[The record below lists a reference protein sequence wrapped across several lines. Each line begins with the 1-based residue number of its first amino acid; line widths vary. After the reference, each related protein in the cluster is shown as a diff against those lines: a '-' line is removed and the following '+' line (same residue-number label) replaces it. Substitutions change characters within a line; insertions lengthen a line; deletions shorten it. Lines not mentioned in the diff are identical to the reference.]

1 MTPAHTFS
9 EPTNTEAIRVI
20 GRFEAGR
27 GIPEAMRSDVRM
39 LGGLLGQVLR
49 ESGGDGLFED
59 VERLRLAT
67 IQAYDEE
74 TSDAFDRAA
83 AIAESFTVARADEVA
98 RAFTCYFHLVNL
110 AEEHQR
116 VRVLRERAGQ
126 PGPSTGSGTQG
137 STGSGTQGSTGSGIQ
152 GSTGSGTQGSTG
164 SGTQG
169 STGSGTQGSTGSET
183 QGRTA
188 DTVATAYARLRS
200 EVGDDEARRRLDG
213 LRFHP
218 VFTAHPTEARRRAVS
233 SSIRRLSELLTQHDA
248 ASAGG
253 AEQRRARRRMLE
265 EIDTLWRTAPLRAQK
280 PSPTDE
286 VRTVMGVFDE
296 TLFTTVPHVYRRI
309 DDALR
314 GDESG
319 ASSPVV
325 PAFVRIGSWVGG
337 DRDGNPFVTA
347 SVTREA
353 SQIAAEHVL
362 LGLERAIDRIGRTLT
377 LAADDTPPSTDVVG
391 LWEAF
396 AAAEPDVA
404 AELAARSPEEPHRRV
419 LLVLA
424 RRVAATRRGDRDRG
438 YTHPDELLADL
449 RAVQSSLA
457 DAGARRHA
465 YGGVQHLIWQV
476 ETYGFHLT
484 ELEVRQHSQV
494 HAKALAELEAGGAI
508 SAQTEEVLEVFRAI
522 ADIQRER
529 GLRAAGRYVVSFTQ
543 AASDLANVHRLA
555 RHALGDDAP
564 VLDVVPL
571 FETFADLQ
579 AAPEILAQAVTFP
592 EFQQRMAA
600 TGNRLEVMLG
610 YSDSSKDVGPVAAN
624 LALYAAQEK
633 IARWAQESGIELTL
647 FHGRGGALGR
657 GGGPANS
664 AILAQ
669 PPHSV
674 DGRFKLTEQ
683 GEVIFARYGEPAIA
697 MRHIDQVAAATLLAS
712 SPSEEERTSSAAAR
726 YAEVAAI
733 MDATS
738 RERFFSLV
746 KAEGFAPWFA
756 TVTPL
761 EEIGLLALGSRPA
774 RRGLSVESLEDLR
787 AIPWVFA
794 WTQARINLAGWFGL
808 GTALQAVGDADL
820 LAEAYREWPLLRTM
834 VDNVAMSL
842 AKTDERIAAQYLAL
856 GDRDDL
862 AALVLDELALTREW
876 VVRLTGGEGLLENK
890 PVLQRAVQLRSP
902 YVDALSLLQLRA
914 LRSLRS
920 AGDEAR
926 GSGADAEQQRL
937 LLLSVSGVAAGL
949 QNTG

>member
-1 MTPAHTFS
+1 MTP
-9 EPTNTEAIRVI
+9 EPTSTEAIRVI
-20 GRFEAGR
+20 GRFEAGQ
-27 GIPEAMRSDVRM
+27 GIPEAMRADVRM
-39 LGGLLGQVLR
+39 LGALLGQVLR
-49 ESGGDGLFED
+49 ESGTPGLFED

-67 IQAYDEE
+67 IQAYDDE
-74 TSDAFDRAA
+74 TTEAFERAA
-83 AIAESFTVARADEVA
+83 SIADSFTIARADEVA
-98 RAFTCYFHLVNL
+98 RAFTAYFHLVNL

-116 VRVLRERAGQ
+116 VRVLRERAGH
-126 PGPSTGSGTQG
+126 PGR
-137 STGSGTQGSTGSGIQ
+137 
-152 GSTGSGTQGSTG
+152 
-164 SGTQG
+164 
-169 STGSGTQGSTGSET
+169 EDA
-183 QGRTA
+183 A
-188 DTVATAYARLRS
+188 DTVASAFAQLS
-200 EVGDDEARRRLDG
+200 AEVGEDEAQRRLAG

-233 SSIRRLSELLTQHDA
+233 TSIRRLSDLLTQHDE
-248 ASAGG
+248 ASDGG
-253 AEQRRARRRMLE
+253 AEQHRARRRMLE

-280 PSPTDE
+280 PTPVDE
-286 VRTVMGVFDE
+286 VRTVMSVFDE

-314 GDESG
+314 GEDSG
-319 ASSPVV
+319 SSSPVV

-353 SQIAAEHVL
+353 ARIASDHVL
-362 LGLERAIDRIGRTLT
+362 QGLERALGRIGRTLT
-377 LAADDTPPSTDVVG
+377 LDAEGTPPSPAAAA
-391 LWEAF
+391 LWDAF
-396 AAAEPDVA
+396 ETSDAAAAAEI
-404 AELAARSPEEPHRRV
+404 AARSPAEPHRG
-419 LLVLA
+419 LLLMFA
-424 RRVAATRRGDRDRG
+424 RRVAATRGGSDG
-438 YTHPDELLADL
+438 AYSGPDELLSDL
-449 RAVQSSLA
+449 RTVQSSLLA
-457 DAGARRHA
+457 AGARRHA
-465 YGGVQHLIWQV
+465 YGGLQHLIWQV

-484 ELEVRQHSQV
+484 ELEVRQHSKV
-494 HAKALAELEAGGAI
+494 HRQALAELEAGGER
-508 SAQTEEVLEVFRAI
+508 SAQTEEVLDVFRAV
-522 ADIQRER
+522 AEIQHTY
-529 GLRAAGRYVVSFTQ
+529 GPRAAGRYVVSFTQ
-543 AASDLANVHRLA
+543 SAEDLANVHRLA

-579 AAPEILAQAVTFP
+579 AAPAILAETVRFP
-592 EFQQRMAA
+592 EFQARMAE

-624 LALYAAQEK
+624 LALYEAQRK
-633 IARWAQESGIELTL
+633 IAQWARDAGIELTL

-712 SPSEEERTSSAAAR
+712 APTVEERTSGAAAR
-726 YAEVAAI
+726 FAEVAEV
-733 MDATS
+733 MDAAS
-738 RERFFSLV
+738 RKRFFDLV

-808 GTALQAVGDADL
+808 GTALEAVGDETL
-820 LAEAYREWPLLRTM
+820 LAEAYREWPLLHTM

-842 AKTDERIAAQYLAL
+842 AKTDERIARRYLAL

-862 AALVLDELALTREW
+862 AQLVLDELTLTREW
-876 VVRLTGGEGLLENK
+876 VIRLTGGGGLLENK

-914 LRSLRS
+914 LRTLRD
-920 AGDEAR
+920 APAVQD
-926 GSGADAEQQRL
+926 ADPEQQRL

>member
-1 MTPAHTFS
+1 MRSEHDPEPGYSRTVTPEHAFP
-9 EPTNTEAIRVI
+9 EPTDTSAIRII

-27 GIPEAMRSDVRM
+27 GIPDAMRSDVRM
-39 LGGLLGQVLR
+39 LGALLGQVLR
-49 ESGGDGLFED
+49 EAGGEDLFAD

-74 TSDAFDRAA
+74 TSDAFERAA
-83 AIAESFTVARADEVA
+83 AIAESFSIERADEVA

-126 PGPSTGSGTQG
+126 PGR
-137 STGSGTQGSTGSGIQ
+137 
-152 GSTGSGTQGSTG
+152 
-164 SGTQG
+164 
-169 STGSGTQGSTGSET
+169 EDA
-183 QGRTA
+183 A
-188 DTVATAYARLRS
+188 DTVASAYARLKT
-200 EVGDDEARRRLDG
+200 EVGDEEARRRLEG

-248 ASAGG
+248 ASEGG
-253 AEQRRARRRMLE
+253 SEEHRARRRMLE

-319 ASSPVV
+319 STAPVV

-353 SQIAAEHVL
+353 SQIASDHVL
-362 LGLERAIDRIGRTLT
+362 RGLERALERIGRTLT
-377 LAADDTPPSTDVVG
+377 LDAEDTPPSAAVSA
-391 LWEAF
+391 LWESF
-396 AAAEPDVA
+396 AAAEPRT
-404 AELAARSPEEPHRRV
+404 AEELGARSPGEPHRRV
-419 LLVLA
+419 LLALA
-424 RRVAATRRGDRDRG
+424 HRVAATRRGDEQRYSR
-438 YTHPDELLADL
+438 PEELLDDL
-449 RAVQSSLA
+449 RTVQSSLA
-457 DAGARRHA
+457 DAGAKRHA
-465 YGGVQHLIWQV
+465 FGGVQHLIWQV

-494 HAKALAELEAGGAI
+494 HAKALAELSSGEAI

-522 ADIQRER
+522 ADIQRDR

-543 AASDLANVHRLA
+543 AASDLANVYALA

-579 AAPEILAQAVTFP
+579 AAPGILAEAVTFP
-592 EFQQRMAA
+592 EFRERMAA

-624 LALYAAQEK
+624 LALYEAQEK
-633 IARWAQESGIELTL
+633 IALWAQESGIALTL

-712 SPSEEERTSSAAAR
+712 SPTVEKHTSEAAAR
-726 YAEVAAI
+726 FADIASV
-733 MDATS
+733 MDRSS

-756 TVTPL
+756 TVTPM

-808 GTALQAVGDADL
+808 GTALAAVGDEARL
-820 LAEAYREWPLLRTM
+820 IEAYRDWPLLRTM
-834 VDNVAMSL
+834 IDNVAMSL
-842 AKTDERIAAQYLAL
+842 AKTDERIARQYLAL

-862 AALVLDELALTREW
+862 AQLVLDEMTLTREW
-876 VVRLTGGEGLLENK
+876 VIRLTGGVGLLENK
-890 PVLQRAVQLRSP
+890 PILQRAVQLRTP

-914 LRSLRS
+914 LRALRDP
-920 AGDEAR
+920 AAAA
-926 GSGADAEQQRL
+926 GSGADDEQRRL

>member
-137 STGSGTQGSTGSGIQ
+137 STGSGTQ

-449 RAVQSSLA
+449 RAVQWSLA

-579 AAPEILAQAVTFP
+579 AAPEILAEAVTFP

-808 GTALQAVGDADL
+808 GTALQAVGDAEL

>member
-1 MTPAHTFS
+1 MTL

-20 GRFEAGR
+20 TRFEASN
-27 GIPEAMRSDVRM
+27 GIPDSMRSDVRM

-49 ESGGDGLFED
+49 ESGSPGLFED

-67 IQAYDEE
+67 IQAADADDE
-74 TSDAFDRAA
+74 AFARAA
-83 AIAESFTVARADEVA
+83 SIADSFTIERADEVA

-116 VRVLRERAGQ
+116 VRILRERAGQ
-126 PGPSTGSGTQG
+126 PGR
-137 STGSGTQGSTGSGIQ
+137 
-152 GSTGSGTQGSTG
+152 
-164 SGTQG
+164 
-169 STGSGTQGSTGSET
+169 EDA
-183 QGRTA
+183 A
-188 DTVATAYARLRS
+188 DTVATAFAQLSR
-200 EVGDDEARRRLDG
+200 EVGEDEARERLSE

-233 SSIRRLSELLTQHDA
+233 SSIRRLSELLTQNDA
-248 ASAGG
+248 ASVGG
-253 AEQRRARRRMLE
+253 AEQARAHRRMLE

-286 VRTVMGVFDE
+286 VRTVMSVFDE

-314 GDESG
+314 GEDSG
-319 ASSPVV
+319 NGAPLV
-325 PAFVRIGSWVGG
+325 PAFVRVGSWVGG

-347 SVTREA
+347 AVTREA
-353 SQIAAEHVL
+353 AEIAADHVL
-362 LGLERAIDRIGRTLT
+362 RGIERSIERIGRTLT
-377 LAADDTPPSTDVVG
+377 LDAEGTPPSTAVEA
-391 LWEAF
+391 LWTAF
-396 AAAEPDVA
+396 ERAQP
-404 AELAARSPEEPHRRV
+404 ELAAAIAKRSPDEPHRRV
-419 LLVLA
+419 VLSLA
-424 RRVAATRRGDRDRG
+424 HRVHATRVGGDDA
-438 YTHPDELLADL
+438 YSAPEELLADL
-449 RAVQSSLA
+449 RTVQSSLA
-457 DAGARRHA
+457 TAGATRHA
-465 YGGVQHLIWQV
+465 FGGVQHLIWQV

-494 HAKALAELEAGGAI
+494 HAEALAELDAGGEL
-508 SAQTEEVLEVFRAI
+508 SERTQEVLEVFRAV
-522 ADIQRER
+522 ADIQKRY
-529 GLRAAGRYVVSFTQ
+529 GLRAAGRYVVSFTRS
-543 AASDLANVHRLA
+543 AADLAAVHRLA
-555 RHALGDDAP
+555 AYALGEDAP

-579 AAPEILAQAVTFP
+579 AAPGILAEVVEFP
-592 EFQQRMAA
+592 EFRARLDA

-624 LALYAAQEK
+624 LALYEAQRD
-633 IARWAQESGIELTL
+633 IAQWAVDAGIRLTL

-712 SPSEEERTSSAAAR
+712 SPTVEQRTSGAAERFAPI
-726 YAEVAAI
+726 AAT
-733 MDATS
+733 MDTAS

-746 KAEGFAPWFA
+746 AAEGFAPWFA
-756 TVTPL
+756 TVTPM

-808 GTALQAVGDADL
+808 GTALEAVGDEAAL
-820 LAEAYREWPLLRTM
+820 REAYREWPLLHTM

-842 AKTDERIAAQYLAL
+842 AKTDERIARQYLAL

-862 AALVLDELALTREW
+862 AAIVLDELRLTREW
-876 VVRLTGGEGLLENK
+876 VIRLTGGDALLQNK
-890 PVLQRAVQLRSP
+890 PILQRAVQLRTP

-914 LRSLRS
+914 LRALRTPS
-920 AGDEAR
+920 TVEPVPD
-926 GSGADAEQQRL
+926 ADLQRL